1 MKANRL
7 ITALLIT
14 SAVAG
19 VTAVHAQESS
29 GAPVVKGAAGVG
41 PGKAAAA
48 ASVEVSATVT
58 AVDAAKREVTLKRPD
73 GTLTTVE
80 VGDQVRN
87 FNQIKVGDT
96 VHAHYTRAVAL
107 ELKKGAVGGGPPTV
121 EQEATRAPV
130 GAAPAGAVGRK
141 ITAMAEVTAVDAKKQ
156 LVTVRGPGGDSV
168 DLEVTD
174 PAQLQNIKKGDHV
187 QVTYVEALAV
197 AVESAHAATAK

>member
-7 ITALLIT
+7 IMALLIA
-14 SAVAG
+14 SALAG
-19 VTAVHAQESS
+19 ITAVPAQQPST
-29 GAPVVKGAAGVG
+29 APVVKGAAGVG
-41 PGKAAAA
+41 PGQAAAA

-80 VGDQVRN
+80 VSDQVRN

-96 VHAHYTRAVAL
+96 VHAHYTRAIAL
-107 ELKKGAVGGGPPTV
+107 ELKKGAVSSGPPTV

-141 ITAMAEVTAVDAKKQ
+141 VTAMAEVTAVDAQKH
-156 LVTVRGPGGDSV
+156 LVTVRGHEGNSV

-187 QVTYVEALAV
+187 QVTYMEALAV
-197 AVESAHAATAK
+197 SVESTHGATAK